1 MTEFWVWV
9 RVLRGSTR
17 TEMLMLTC
25 CSGLS
30 WALRSRSGLLDWFGW
45 FCSSESESWL
55 FYEQGMGL
63 TMVTAVGSFVL
74 SC

>member
-1 MTEFWVWV
+1 
-9 RVLRGSTR
+9 
-17 TEMLMLTC
+17 MLTC

-30 WALRSRSGLLDWFGW
+30 RALRSQSGWLEQFGW
-45 FCSSESESWL
+45 CCSSESESWF

-74 SC
+74 SW